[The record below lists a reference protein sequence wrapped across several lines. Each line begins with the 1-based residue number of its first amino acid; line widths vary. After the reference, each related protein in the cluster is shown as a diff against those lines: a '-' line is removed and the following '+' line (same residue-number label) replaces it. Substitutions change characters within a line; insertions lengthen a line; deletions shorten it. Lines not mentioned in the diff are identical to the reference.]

1 MVLDTSA
8 LLAILL
14 DEPEAP
20 RLVAAIV
27 AANRC
32 VVGAPSVVEAAAI
45 LLARYGAAGEVA
57 LDALLQRLAIT
68 VVPMTPEAAVAAR
81 SAYQRY
87 GKGVGRPGVLKYGDC
102 LAYGVAQAAGDA
114 LLSKGD
120 DFLRTDIRVAAY

>member
-27 AANRC
+27 TAIRC
-32 VVGAPSVVEAAAI
+32 AVGAPSVVEAAAI
-45 LLARYGAAGEVA
+45 LLARHGAAGEVA
-57 LDALLQRLAIT
+57 WDALLQRLAIT

-81 SAYQRY
+81 CAYQRF
-87 GKGVGRPGVLKYGDC
+87 GKGVGSPGALNYGDC
-102 LAYGVAQAAGDA
+102 LAYGVAQASGDA
-114 LLSKGD
+114 LLFTGD
-120 DFLRTDIRVAAY
+120 DFPRTDVRAAPH